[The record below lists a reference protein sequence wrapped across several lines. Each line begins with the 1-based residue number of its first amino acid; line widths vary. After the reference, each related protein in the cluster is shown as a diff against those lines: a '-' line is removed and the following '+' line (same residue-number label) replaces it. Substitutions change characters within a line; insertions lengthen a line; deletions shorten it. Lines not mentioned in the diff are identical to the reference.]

1 LASLATTYSPV
12 P

>member
-1 LASLATTYSPV
+1 LVDLATTYSPV